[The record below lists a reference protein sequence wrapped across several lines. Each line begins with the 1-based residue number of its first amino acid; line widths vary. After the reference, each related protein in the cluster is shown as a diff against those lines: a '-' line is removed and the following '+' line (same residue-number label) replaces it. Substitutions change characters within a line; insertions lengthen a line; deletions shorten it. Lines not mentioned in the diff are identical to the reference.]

1 LSPAGYAYTPRF
13 RWSIPAVAKDVS
25 FDLKKGTPAYR
36 VVSVLQ
42 EQFKTPSKQND
53 DGTTTAARKLQGRLL
68 LGAVI
73 EAVFE
78 HASAETLAALAD
90 EVKDKGDGDKKG
102 KASEYIA
109 AITAARAAGPA
120 KVGTK
125 DYDTMSDA
133 ELEAEEAR
141 IAAAKAKREA
151 AKKPGGK
158 TTGVTAL

>member
-1 LSPAGYAYTPRF
+1 M
-13 RWSIPAVAKDVS
+13 PAVAKDIR
-25 FDLKKGTPAYR
+25 FDLKKGTPAFK
-36 VVSVLQ
+36 VVGVLQ
-42 EQFKTPSKQND
+42 EQFKTPEKTKE
-53 DGTTTAARKLQGRLL
+53 DGTTTDARKLQGRLL
-68 LGAVI
+68 IGAVV

-90 EVKDKGDGDKKG
+90 EVKDKGDGEKKG

-109 AITAARAAGPA
+109 AICAARPVATA
-120 KVGTK
+120 KAGTK

-151 AKKPGGK
+151 AQAPGGK
-158 TTGVTAL
+158 TKGVQAL